1 MTALRFALL
10 GNPVAH
16 SKSPLLHAAAY
27 RALGL
32 PHTYEALATEPND
45 LEARVDALRRGD
57 FAGLNVTV
65 PYKQRVLDFVD
76 ERDDSVELVLA
87 ANTLVRTPEG
97 RVRAY
102 NTDAPALAV
111 ELVELARAQARS
123 TGEPEPLAPS
133 PFEGKTAVVVGSGG
147 AARAAMAALAKS
159 LGVARLVVRA
169 RAFDDPA
176 AGDAFRTDMLASFAR
191 ANVLDTAITT
201 EPLVAPPIEAADLAA
216 VVQATSCGMEG
227 AAPGEPV
234 ARAVAW
240 QSVPDD
246 AVALDVVYAPLDT
259 PFLRAAG
266 SRGLS
271 NTHGLGMLAR
281 QGALAFERWL
291 GVPAPFD
298 VMLAAIARPPCT

>member
-10 GNPVAH
+10 GNPVGH
-16 SKSPLLHAAAY
+16 SKSPMLHAAAY

-32 PHTYEALATEPND
+32 PHAYEALATEPGD
-45 LEARVDALRRGD
+45 VEARVEALRRGD

-76 ERDDSVELVLA
+76 ERDESVDLVLA

-111 ELVELARAQARS
+111 ELLELARARAAELS
-123 TGEPEPLAPS
+123 EPVAPS
-133 PFEGKTAVVVGSGG
+133 PFAGKTAVVLGSGG
-147 AARAAMAALAKS
+147 AARAATAALAKS

-169 RAFDDPA
+169 RAFDDA
-176 AGDAFRTDMLASFAR
+176 AVRDAFRSDMLASFAR
-191 ANVLDTAITT
+191 ANVLDTAIAP
-201 EPLVAPPIEAADLAA
+201 EPLTAPPIEAADLAA
-216 VVQATSCGMEG
+216 IVQATSCGMEG
-227 AAPGEPV
+227 AAPGDAV

-240 QSVPDD
+240 QTVPRD
-246 AVALDVVYAPLDT
+246 AVALDVVYAPRDT
-259 PFLRAAG
+259 PFLRAAR
-266 SRGLS
+266 SRGLPS
-271 NTHGLGMLAR
+271 THGLGMLAR

-298 VMLAAIARPPCT
+298 VMLAAIART